1 VTAAAPGS
9 SWPALLASLLR
20 GDDLTSADTAWA
32 MGEVMAGEATAAQVA
47 GFVVALR
54 AKGETPAEVSGLV
67 EVMLAE
73 AAPVTVSGRVVDTCG
88 TGGDRQNTVNIST
101 MAALV
106 VAGAGVPVV
115 KHGNRAASSACGSAD
130 LLEALGVVVDLPPA
144 AVGPC
149 LEAAGIA
156 FCFAPVFHP
165 GMRHAAVPRRDL
177 GVPTVFN
184 VLGPLT
190 NPARP
195 AAQAVGVSD
204 PRLAP
209 VMAGVLADRG
219 VDALVFRGDDG
230 LDELTTTGP
239 STVWVPLRTTHTVDG
254 VGGARRHGAGGG
266 VRPGVAR
273 DRPRIP
279 GRPARRG
286 RGVQRLRRPRAAGRC
301 ARTGA
306 RRGAAERRGGTG
318 CARGVR
324 PAARR
329 PAAVRVGAGRAGA
342 GQRRGGHAARPLG
355 RGQPLPAPL
364 RPVELTA
371 APRDRAAPTSRTG
384 PGPSGRCGSG

>member
-1 VTAAAPGS
+1 
-9 SWPALLASLLR
+9 
-20 GDDLTSADTAWA
+20 
-32 MGEVMAGEATAAQVA
+32 MGEVMAGEATPAQVA

-54 AKGETPAEVSGLV
+54 AKGETPDEVAGLV

-73 AAPVTVSGRVVDTCG
+73 AAQVTVPGRVVDTCG
-88 TGGDRQNTVNIST
+88 TGGDRSNTVNIST

-130 LLEALGVVVDLPPA
+130 LLEALGVVVDLPPS
-144 AVGPC
+144 AVAPC
-149 LEAAGIA
+149 VEQAGIA

-209 VMAGVLADRG
+209 VMAGVLARRG
-219 VDALVFRGDDG
+219 ADALVFRGQDG

-239 STVWVPLRTTHTVDG
+239 STVWV
-254 VGGARRHGAGGG
+254 VGGGA
-266 VRPGVAR
+266 VREESFDPAALDVPRATLEQLRGADAAHNAGVAR
-273 DRPRIP
+273 ALLAGEQGPVRDAVLLNAAAAVAAHAGGDGPL
-279 GRPARRG
+279 
-286 RGVQRLRRPRAAGRC
+286 VDRLRAGWERAAAALDDGAAARLLDRWVEVSGRL
-301 ARTGA
+301 GA
-306 RRGAAERRGGTG
+306 R
-318 CARGVR
+318 
-324 PAARR
+324 
-329 PAAVRVGAGRAGA
+329 
-342 GQRRGGHAARPLG
+342 
-355 RGQPLPAPL
+355 
-364 RPVELTA
+364 
-371 APRDRAAPTSRTG
+371 
-384 PGPSGRCGSG
+384 